1 MKSAI
6 SGSPAVSGRGPGLTN
21 LNITISLYLYLLL
34 LPTLKAAQEVPR
46 VEQLLAGLRAAA
58 ESTRLRVLAVL
69 SRTDLTVTELT
80 QVLGQSQPRVSRH
93 LKLLCDAGLL
103 TRFQEGTWVFY
114 RLADEGPGAD
124 LAQAVLAR
132 VPGSDPSLMRDLER
146 LDAVRRARAEAAAQY
161 FKENAARWDRIRSL
175 YVPETEVERAMLKTV
190 KERRINDLLDI
201 GTGTGRIL
209 QVFAD
214 RIRRGLGIDLSRE
227 MLAVARA
234 NLEKRNLRHCHV
246 RQGDIYR
253 LTVPEASMDVVTI
266 HHVLHFLDDP
276 AAAIHEASR
285 TLRPGGRL
293 LIVDFA
299 PHQLE
304 FLRSDYAHRRL
315 GFSDDEIAGWC
326 KAAGLKELRIE
337 HLKARG
343 KNAKDKLTV
352 TLWAATQNKDAGA
365 HYQLEVA

>member
-1 MKSAI
+1 M
-6 SGSPAVSGRGPGLTN
+6 
-21 LNITISLYLYLLL
+21 
-34 LPTLKAAQEVPR
+34 
-46 VEQLLAGLRAAA
+46 EQLLAGLRAAA
-58 ESTRLRVLAVL
+58 ESTRLRILSVLA
-69 SRTDLTVTELT
+69 RTDLTVTELT

-124 LAQAVLAR
+124 LAQAVLTR
-132 VPGSDPSLMRDLER
+132 VPGDDLNLVRDLER
-146 LDAVRRARAEAAAQY
+146 LDAVRRARAEAAAQF
-161 FKENAARWDRIRSL
+161 FKENAAHWDRIRSL
-175 YVPETEVERAMLKTV
+175 YVPEIEVERAMLNAV
-190 KERRINDLLDI
+190 KDRQINDLLDI

-209 QVFAD
+209 QIFAD
-214 RIRRGLGIDLSRE
+214 QIRRGLGIDLSRE
-227 MLAVARA
+227 MLSVARA

-246 RQGDIYR
+246 RQGDIYN
-253 LTVPEASMDVVTI
+253 LTVPQGSMDVVTI

-276 AAAIHEASR
+276 AAAVREAAR

-304 FLRSDYAHRRL
+304 FLRSEHAHRRL
-315 GFSDDEIAGWC
+315 GFADEEIAGWC
-326 KAAGLKELRIE
+326 KAAGLEELGIE
-337 HLKARG
+337 HLKAKG
-343 KNAKDKLTV
+343 KKAKGKLIV
-352 TLWAATQNKDAGA
+352 TLWAATQDEDASA

>member
-1 MKSAI
+1 M
-6 SGSPAVSGRGPGLTN
+6 
-21 LNITISLYLYLLL
+21 
-34 LPTLKAAQEVPR
+34 
-46 VEQLLAGLRAAA
+46 EQLLAGLRAAA
-58 ESTRLRVLAVL
+58 ESTRLRILAVL
-69 SRTDLTVTELT
+69 ARTDLTVTELT

-114 RLADEGPGAD
+114 RLADDGLGAD

-132 VPGSDPSLMRDLER
+132 VPGDDMNLVRDLER
-146 LDAVRRARAEAAAQY
+146 LEAVRRNRAEAAAQF
-161 FKENAARWDRIRSL
+161 FKENAPHWDRIRSL
-175 YVPETEVERAMLKTV
+175 YVPETEVERAMLEAV
-190 KERRINDLLDI
+190 EDRRLDDLLDI

-214 RIRRGLGIDLSRE
+214 RVRRGLGIDLSRE
-227 MLAVARA
+227 MLSVARA

-246 RQGDIYR
+246 RQGDIYN
-253 LTVPEASMDVVTI
+253 LTVPQGSVDVVTI

-276 AAAIHEASR
+276 AAAIREAAR

-304 FLRSDYAHRRL
+304 FLRSEYAHRRL
-315 GFSDDEIAGWC
+315 GFTDEEIAGCC
-326 KAAGLKELRIE
+326 KAAGLEQLRIE

-343 KNAKDKLTV
+343 RKGKNKLIV
-352 TLWAATQNKDAGA
+352 TLWTATQNKDASA

>member
-1 MKSAI
+1 M
-6 SGSPAVSGRGPGLTN
+6 
-21 LNITISLYLYLLL
+21 
-34 LPTLKAAQEVPR
+34 
-46 VEQLLAGLRAAA
+46 EQLLAGLRAAA
-58 ESTRLRVLAVL
+58 ESTRLRILAVL

-103 TRFQEGTWVFY
+103 NRFQEGTWVFY
-114 RLADEGPGAD
+114 RLADQGPGAD

-132 VPGSDPSLMRDLER
+132 LPGDDSNLRRDLER
-146 LDAVRRARAEAAAQY
+146 LDAVRRARAKAAAQY
-161 FKENAARWDRIRSL
+161 FKENAAHWDRIRSL
-175 YVPETEVERAMLKTV
+175 YVPETEVERAMVKAIRDLKV
-190 KERRINDLLDI
+190 NDLLDI

-214 RIRRGLGIDLSRE
+214 RVRRGLGIDLSRE

-246 RQGDIYR
+246 RQGDIYH
-253 LTVPEASMDVVTI
+253 LTVPQGSMDVVTI

-276 AAAIHEASR
+276 AAAIREAAR

-304 FLRSDYAHRRL
+304 FLRSEFAHRRL
-315 GFSDDEIAGWC
+315 GFADDEVAGWC
-326 KAAGLKELRIE
+326 KAAGLEELQVS
-337 HLKARG
+337 HLKAKG
-343 KNAKDKLTV
+343 KKAGDKLTV
-352 TLWAATQNKDAGA
+352 TLWTATQHKGASA

>member
-1 MKSAI
+1 M
-6 SGSPAVSGRGPGLTN
+6 
-21 LNITISLYLYLLL
+21 
-34 LPTLKAAQEVPR
+34 
-46 VEQLLAGLRAAA
+46 EQLLAGLRAAA
-58 ESTRLRVLAVL
+58 ESTRLRILAVL
-69 SRTDLTVTELT
+69 ARTDLTVTELT

-132 VPGSDPSLMRDLER
+132 VPGDDSNLVRDLER
-146 LDAVRRARAEAAAQY
+146 LEAVRRARAEAAAQF
-161 FKENAARWDRIRSL
+161 FKENAPHWDRIRSL
-175 YVPETEVERAMLKTV
+175 YVPETEVERAMLKAI
-190 KERRINDLLDI
+190 KEDRVDDLLDI

-214 RIRRGLGIDLSRE
+214 RVRRGLGIDLSRE

-246 RQGDIYR
+246 RQGDIYH
-253 LTVPEASMDVVTI
+253 LAVPQGSMDVVTI

-276 AAAIHEASR
+276 AAAIREAAR

-304 FLRSDYAHRRL
+304 FLRSEHAHRRL
-315 GFSDDEIAGWC
+315 GFSDEEIAGWC
-326 KAAGLKELRIE
+326 KSAGLEKLRIE

-343 KNAKDKLTV
+343 KKAKDKLTV
-352 TLWAATQNKDAGA
+352 TLWSAMQNEGASA
-365 HYQLEVA
+365 HYQLQVA

>member
-1 MKSAI
+1 M
-6 SGSPAVSGRGPGLTN
+6 
-21 LNITISLYLYLLL
+21 
-34 LPTLKAAQEVPR
+34 
-46 VEQLLAGLRAAA
+46 EQLLAGLRAAA
-58 ESTRLRVLAVL
+58 ESTRLRILSVLA
-69 SRTDLTVTELT
+69 RTDLTVTELT

-124 LAQAVLAR
+124 LAQAVLTR
-132 VPGSDPSLMRDLER
+132 VPGDDLNLVRDLER
-146 LDAVRRARAEAAAQY
+146 LDAVRRARAEAAAQF
-161 FKENAARWDRIRSL
+161 FKENAAHWDRIRSL
-175 YVPETEVERAMLKTV
+175 YVPETEVERAMLNAV
-190 KERRINDLLDI
+190 KDRQINDLLDI

-209 QVFAD
+209 QIFAD
-214 RIRRGLGIDLSRE
+214 QIRRGLGIDLSRE
-227 MLAVARA
+227 MLSVARA

-246 RQGDIYR
+246 RQGDTYN
-253 LTVPEASMDVVTI
+253 LTVPQGSMDVVTI

-276 AAAIHEASR
+276 AAAVREAAR

-304 FLRSDYAHRRL
+304 FLRSEHAHRRL
-315 GFSDDEIAGWC
+315 GFADEEIAGWC
-326 KAAGLKELRIE
+326 KAAGLEELGIE
-337 HLKARG
+337 HLKAKG
-343 KNAKDKLTV
+343 KKAKGKLIV
-352 TLWAATQNKDAGA
+352 TLWAATQDEDASA

>member
-1 MKSAI
+1 M
-6 SGSPAVSGRGPGLTN
+6 
-21 LNITISLYLYLLL
+21 
-34 LPTLKAAQEVPR
+34 
-46 VEQLLAGLRAAA
+46 EQLLAGLRAAA
-58 ESTRLRVLAVL
+58 EPTRLRILAVL

-93 LKLLCDAGLL
+93 LKLLCGAGLL

-114 RLADEGPGAD
+114 RLADNGPGAD

-132 VPGSDPSLMRDLER
+132 VPGDDTDLVRDLER
-146 LDAVRRARAEAAAQY
+146 LDSVRGARAEAAARF
-161 FKENAARWDRIRSL
+161 FKEIAPHWDRIRSL
-175 YVPETEVERAMLKTV
+175 YVPETEVELAMLKAV
-190 KERRINDLLDI
+190 KDRRLDDLLDI

-214 RIRRGLGIDLSRE
+214 RVRRGLGIDLSRE
-227 MLAVARA
+227 MLSVARA
-234 NLEKRNLRHCHV
+234 NLERRNLRHCHV
-246 RQGDIYR
+246 RQGDIYN
-253 LTVPEASMDVVTI
+253 LTVPQGSVDVVTI

-276 AAAIHEASR
+276 AAAIREAAR
-285 TLRPGGRL
+285 TLSPGGRL

-304 FLRSDYAHRRL
+304 FLRSEYAHRRL
-315 GFSDDEIAGWC
+315 GFTDEEIAGWC
-326 KAAGLKELRIE
+326 KAAKLEELRIE

-343 KNAKDKLTV
+343 EKAKDKLIV
-352 TLWAATQNKDAGA
+352 TLWTATQNKDASA

>member
-1 MKSAI
+1 
-6 SGSPAVSGRGPGLTN
+6 
-21 LNITISLYLYLLL
+21 
-34 LPTLKAAQEVPR
+34 

-58 ESTRLRVLAVL
+58 EPTRLRILAVL

-114 RLADEGPGAD
+114 RLADDGPGAD

-132 VPGSDPSLMRDLER
+132 VPDDDTDLVRNLER
-146 LDAVRRARAEAAAQY
+146 LDSVRRTRAEAAAQF
-161 FKENAARWDRIRSL
+161 FKEIAPHWDRIRSL
-175 YVPETEVERAMLKTV
+175 YVPETEVERAMLKAV
-190 KERRINDLLDI
+190 EDHRLDDLLDI

-209 QVFAD
+209 QVFAG
-214 RIRRGLGIDLSRE
+214 RVRRGLGIDLSRE
-227 MLAVARA
+227 MLSVARA
-234 NLEKRNLRHCHV
+234 NLERRNLRHCHV
-246 RQGDIYR
+246 RQGDIYN
-253 LTVPEASMDVVTI
+253 LTVPQGSVDVVTI

-276 AAAIHEASR
+276 AAAIREAAR

-293 LIVDFA
+293 LIIDFA

-304 FLRSDYAHRRL
+304 FLRSEYAHRRL
-315 GFSDDEIAGWC
+315 GFTDEEIAGWC
-326 KAAGLKELRIE
+326 KAAGLEELRIE

-343 KNAKDKLTV
+343 EKAKEKLIV
-352 TLWAATQNKDAGA
+352 TLWTATQNKDASA

>member
-1 MKSAI
+1 M
-6 SGSPAVSGRGPGLTN
+6 
-21 LNITISLYLYLLL
+21 
-34 LPTLKAAQEVPR
+34 
-46 VEQLLAGLRAAA
+46 EQLLAGLRAAA
-58 ESTRLRVLAVL
+58 EPTRLRILAVL

-114 RLADEGPGAD
+114 RLADDGPGAD

-132 VPGSDPSLMRDLER
+132 VPDDDTDLVRNLER
-146 LDAVRRARAEAAAQY
+146 LDSVRRTRAEAAAQF
-161 FKENAARWDRIRSL
+161 FKEIAPHWDRIRSL
-175 YVPETEVERAMLKTV
+175 YVPETEVERAMLKAV
-190 KERRINDLLDI
+190 EDHRLDDLLDI

-209 QVFAD
+209 QVFAG
-214 RIRRGLGIDLSRE
+214 RVRRGLGIDLSRE
-227 MLAVARA
+227 MLSVARA
-234 NLEKRNLRHCHV
+234 NLERRNLRHCHV
-246 RQGDIYR
+246 RQGDIYN
-253 LTVPEASMDVVTI
+253 LTVPQGSVDVVTI

-276 AAAIHEASR
+276 AAAIREAAR

-293 LIVDFA
+293 LIIDFA

-304 FLRSDYAHRRL
+304 FLRSEYAHRRL
-315 GFSDDEIAGWC
+315 GFTDEEIAGWC
-326 KAAGLKELRIE
+326 KAAGLEELRIE

-343 KNAKDKLTV
+343 EKAKEKLIV
-352 TLWAATQNKDAGA
+352 TLWTATQNKDASA

>member
-1 MKSAI
+1 MEK
-6 SGSPAVSGRGPGLTN
+6 
-21 LNITISLYLYLLL
+21 
-34 LPTLKAAQEVPR
+34 
-46 VEQLLAGLRAAA
+46 LLAGLRAAA
-58 ESTRLRVLAVL
+58 EPTRLRILAVL

-124 LAQAVLAR
+124 LAHAVLAR
-132 VPGSDPSLMRDLER
+132 VPDDDPNLVRDLER
-146 LDAVRRARAEAAAQY
+146 LDAVRRARSEAAAQY
-161 FKENAARWDRIRSL
+161 FKENAPRWDRIRSL
-175 YVPETEVERAMLKTV
+175 YVPETEVERAMLQAV
-190 KERRINDLLDI
+190 KDRPVDDLLDI

-209 QVFAD
+209 QIFAD
-214 RIRRGLGIDLSRE
+214 RVRRGLGIDLSRE
-227 MLAVARA
+227 MLSVARS

-246 RQGDIYR
+246 RQGDIYN
-253 LTVPEASMDVVTI
+253 LTVPQGSMDVVTI

-276 AAAIHEASR
+276 AAAVREAAR
-285 TLRPGGRL
+285 TLRPDGRL

-304 FLRSDYAHRRL
+304 FLRSEYAHRRL
-315 GFSDDEIAGWC
+315 GFTDEEVAGWC
-326 KAAGLKELRIE
+326 KAAGLEGLRIE
-337 HLKARG
+337 HLRAKG
-343 KNAKDKLTV
+343 NQSKNKLTV
-352 TLWAATQNKDAGA
+352 TLWAATQDKQAGA

>member
-1 MKSAI
+1 M
-6 SGSPAVSGRGPGLTN
+6 
-21 LNITISLYLYLLL
+21 
-34 LPTLKAAQEVPR
+34 
-46 VEQLLAGLRAAA
+46 EQLLAGLRAAA
-58 ESTRLRVLAVL
+58 ESTRLRILAVL

-103 TRFQEGTWVFY
+103 NRFQEGTWVFY

-132 VPGSDPSLMRDLER
+132 LPGEDTNLIRDLER
-146 LDAVRRARAEAAAQY
+146 LDAVRRTRAEAAAQY
-161 FKENAARWDRIRSL
+161 FKENAAHWDRIRSL
-175 YVPETEVERAMLKTV
+175 YVPETEVERAMIKAIRDLEV
-190 KERRINDLLDI
+190 NDLLDI

-214 RIRRGLGIDLSRE
+214 RVRRGLGIDLSRE

-246 RQGDIYR
+246 RQGDIYN
-253 LTVPEASMDVVTI
+253 LTVPQGSMDVVTI

-276 AAAIHEASR
+276 AAAIREAAR

-304 FLRSDYAHRRL
+304 FLRSEYAHRRL
-315 GFSDDEIAGWC
+315 GFADDEVAGWC
-326 KAAGLKELRIE
+326 EAAGLEELRVA
-337 HLKARG
+337 HLKAKG
-343 KNAKDKLTV
+343 KKAKDKLTV
-352 TLWAATQNKDAGA
+352 TLWTATQNKGASA